1 MRVSLQKYSLQH
13 SGGIGVSSQTLL
25 LPIKKRVMSSR
36 GFYGDTF
43 SDGFGGFKTMKKR
56 TFENCLKYAQLD
68 VNDCYKR

>member
-1 MRVSLQKYSLQH
+1 
-13 SGGIGVSSQTLL
+13 
-25 LPIKKRVMSSR
+25 MSSR

-68 VNDCYKR
+68 INDCYQRYLIFENTQ